1 MMRLAQRGSA
11 PKLTI
16 SVSGSQKLTRRIM
29 SILLMHLPTT
39 NGEHCTGDGLKMSEA
54 IGAEAIDLDWA
65 QAHPAGLLNPTD
77 LDAKIK
83 IPAYHQR
90 RALHRRRHQDG
101 RGDRRNDD
109 RPRMAS
115 GASNRSGQDMVIMWA
130 RRSEQTRSTSNGFRC
145 IQPSP
150 RSSCCRLLAASGAY
164 GCHSPSAMQVC
175 EGERPPC

>member
-1 MMRLAQRGSA
+1 MRLAQRGSA

-83 IPAYHQR
+83 I
-90 RALHRRRHQDG
+90 
-101 RGDRRNDD
+101 
-109 RPRMAS
+109 
-115 GASNRSGQDMVIMWA
+115 
-130 RRSEQTRSTSNGFRC
+130 TK
-145 IQPSP
+145 
-150 RSSCCRLLAASGAY
+150 
-164 GCHSPSAMQVC
+164 
-175 EGERPPC
+175 